1 MPEQSKSTA
10 VALGD
15 RVWELP
21 PLILHPFSNQRGP
34 GQLLEGSKAALM
46 LAGLLPGEGEDR
58 DELRRKLLLS
68 RYSEVR
74 MLYFVGKDLLR
85 WVGQCVELVSRAEEL
100 GGLGIRE
107 QSFAALLVYRPPEAV
122 LQKLRQ
128 WGVASPESVFS
139 RALGIA
145 TLFRDVPPAD
155 LLTESFLLHYHS
167 FADHV
172 FVCSQNLTPFAEISP
187 ANFRFELYASGE
199 YLKMLE
205 KEWGGE

>member
-1 MPEQSKSTA
+1 MPEQTKTA
-10 VALGD
+10 TVALGD

-85 WVGQCVELVSRAEEL
+85 WIGQCVELVSRAEEL

-107 QSFAALLVYRPPEAV
+107 QSFAALLVYRPPEPV

-145 TLFRDVPPAD
+145 TLFRDVPPAE

-167 FADHV
+167 FADHI
-172 FVCSQNLTPFAEISP
+172 FVCSQNLTPFAEIAP
-187 ANFRFELYASGE
+187 ANFKFELYASGE

-205 KEWGGE
+205 KEWGE

>member
-1 MPEQSKSTA
+1 MPEQSKTA
-10 VALGD
+10 SAALGD

-58 DELRRKLLLS
+58 DELRRKLLVS

-85 WVGQCVELVSRAEEL
+85 WVGQCVELAGRAEEL

-107 QSFAALLVYRPPEAV
+107 QSFAALLVYHPPEAV

-145 TLFRDVPPAD
+145 TLFRDVPPAE
-155 LLTESFLLHYHS
+155 LLTESFLLHYHT
-167 FADHV
+167 FADHI
-172 FVCSQNLTPFAEISP
+172 FVCAQNLTPFAEISA

-205 KEWGGE
+205 KEWGE

>member
-1 MPEQSKSTA
+1 MPEQSKTA
-10 VALGD
+10 SIALGD

-74 MLYFVGKDLLR
+74 MLFFVGKDLLR
-85 WVGQCVELVSRAEEL
+85 WVGQCVELVGRAEEL

-107 QSFAALLVYRPPEAV
+107 QSFAALLVYRPPETV

-145 TLFRDVPPAD
+145 TLFRDVPTAE
-155 LLTESFLLHYHS
+155 LLTETFLLHYHS

-172 FVCSQNLTPFAEISP
+172 FVCAQNLTPFAEISA

-205 KEWGGE
+205 KEWGE

>member
-1 MPEQSKSTA
+1 MPEQSKTA
-10 VALGD
+10 SAALGD

-58 DELRRKLLLS
+58 DELRRKLLVS

-85 WVGQCVELVSRAEEL
+85 WVGQCVELVGRAEEL

-107 QSFAALLVYRPPEAV
+107 QSFAALLVYHPPEAV

-145 TLFRDVPPAD
+145 TLFRDVPPAE
-155 LLTESFLLHYHS
+155 LLTESFLLHYHT
-167 FADHV
+167 FADHI
-172 FVCSQNLTPFAEISP
+172 FVCAQNLTPFAEISA

-205 KEWGGE
+205 KEWGE

>member
-1 MPEQSKSTA
+1 MPEQLKSA
-10 VALGD
+10 SVVLGD

-58 DELRRKLLLS
+58 DELRRKLMLS

-85 WVGQCVELVSRAEEL
+85 WVGQCVELVARAEEL

-107 QSFAALLVYRPPEAV
+107 QSFAALLVHHPPEAV

-145 TLFRDVPPAD
+145 TLFRDVPPAE
-155 LLTESFLLHYHS
+155 LMTESFLLHYHS
-167 FADHV
+167 FADHI
-172 FVCSQNLTPFAEISP
+172 FVCAQNLTPFAEISA

-205 KEWGGE
+205 KEWGE

>member
-1 MPEQSKSTA
+1 MAEELKTA
-10 VALGD
+10 VVALGD

-46 LAGLLPGEGEDR
+46 LAGLLPGDGEDR

-74 MLYFVGKDLLR
+74 MLFFVGKDLLR
-85 WVGQCVELVSRAEEL
+85 WIGQCADLVSRAEEL
-100 GGLGIRE
+100 AGLGIRD

-128 WGVASPESVFS
+128 WGVANPESVFS
-139 RALGIA
+139 RAIGMA
-145 TLFRDVPPAD
+145 TLFRDVPPVE
-155 LLTESFLLHYHS
+155 LLSENFLLHYHS
-167 FADHV
+167 FADHI
-172 FVCSQNLTPFAEISP
+172 FVCTQHLTTFAEVTP
-187 ANFRFELYASGE
+187 ANFRFDLYASGE
-199 YLKMLE
+199 YLRMLE
-205 KEWGGE
+205 KQWEE

>member
-1 MPEQSKSTA
+1 MPEQLKGAT

-58 DELRRKLLLS
+58 DELRRKLMLS

-85 WVGQCVELVSRAEEL
+85 WVGQCVELVARAEEL

-107 QSFAALLVYRPPEAV
+107 QSFAALLVHHPPEAV

-145 TLFRDVPPAD
+145 TLFRDVPPAE

-167 FADHV
+167 FADHI
-172 FVCSQNLTPFAEISP
+172 FVCAQNLTPFAEISA

-205 KEWGGE
+205 KEWGE

>member
-1 MPEQSKSTA
+1 MPDPLKIASI
-10 VALGD
+10 ALGG

-107 QSFAALLVYRPPEAV
+107 QSFAALLVYHPPEGV
-122 LQKLRQ
+122 MQKLRQ

-145 TLFRDVPPAD
+145 TLFRDVPPAE

-172 FVCSQNLTPFAEISP
+172 FVCAQNLTPFAEISA

-205 KEWGGE
+205 KEWGE

>member
-1 MPEQSKSTA
+1 MPEQSKTA
-10 VALGD
+10 SIALGD

-74 MLYFVGKDLLR
+74 MLFFVGKDLLR
-85 WVGQCVELVSRAEEL
+85 WVGQCVELVGRAEEL
-100 GGLGIRE
+100 GGMGIRE
-107 QSFAALLVYRPPEAV
+107 QSFAALLVYRPPETV

-145 TLFRDVPPAD
+145 TLFRDVPTAE
-155 LLTESFLLHYHS
+155 LLTETFLLHYHS

-172 FVCSQNLTPFAEISP
+172 FVCAQNLTPFAEISA

-205 KEWGGE
+205 KEWGE

>member
-1 MPEQSKSTA
+1 MPEQSKTA
-10 VALGD
+10 PVALGD

-21 PLILHPFSNQRGP
+21 HLILHPFSNQRGP

-74 MLYFVGKDLLR
+74 MLYFVGKDLMR
-85 WVGQCVELVSRAEEL
+85 WVGQCVELVSRSEEL

-107 QSFAALLVYRPPEAV
+107 QSFAALLVYRPPESV

-128 WGVASPESVFS
+128 WGVANPESVFS

-145 TLFRDVPPAD
+145 TLFRDVPPAE
-155 LLTESFLLHYHS
+155 LLTESFLLHYHT
-167 FADHV
+167 FADHI

-205 KEWGGE
+205 KEWGE

>member
-1 MPEQSKSTA
+1 MTEESKTA
-10 VALGD
+10 VVVLGD

-68 RYSEVR
+68 RYSEIR

-85 WVGQCVELVSRAEEL
+85 WVGQCVELVSRTEEL
-100 GGLGIRE
+100 AGLGIRE

-122 LQKLRQ
+122 IEKLRQ

-145 TLFRDVPPAD
+145 TMFRDVPPVE
-155 LLTESFLLHYHS
+155 LLTENFLLHYHS
-167 FADHV
+167 FADHI
-172 FVCSQNLTPFAEISP
+172 FVCTQHLTAFAEITA

-199 YLKMLE
+199 YLRMLE
-205 KEWGGE
+205 KEWGE

>member
-1 MPEQSKSTA
+1 MPEQLKSA
-10 VALGD
+10 SVVLGD

-58 DELRRKLLLS
+58 DELRRKLMLS

-85 WVGQCVELVSRAEEL
+85 WVGQCVELVARAEEL
-100 GGLGIRE
+100 VGLGIRE
-107 QSFAALLVYRPPEAV
+107 QSFAALLVHHPPEAV

-145 TLFRDVPPAD
+145 TLFRDVPPAE
-155 LLTESFLLHYHS
+155 LMTESFLLHYHS
-167 FADHV
+167 FADHI
-172 FVCSQNLTPFAEISP
+172 FVCAQNLTPFAEISA

-205 KEWGGE
+205 KEWGE

>member
-1 MPEQSKSTA
+1 MSEESKTA
-10 VALGD
+10 VAVFGD

-58 DELRRKLLLS
+58 DELRRKLLVS

-85 WVGQCVELVSRAEEL
+85 WVGQCVELVSRTEEL
-100 GGLGIRE
+100 AGLGIRE

-122 LQKLRQ
+122 IQKLRQ
-128 WGVASPESVFS
+128 WGVANPESVFS
-139 RALGIA
+139 RAIGVA
-145 TLFRDVPPAD
+145 TIFRDVPPIE
-155 LLTESFLLHYHS
+155 LLSESFLLHYHS
-167 FADHV
+167 YADHV
-172 FVCSQNLTPFAEISP
+172 FVCTQHLSPFAEITS

-199 YLKMLE
+199 YLRMLE
-205 KEWGGE
+205 KEWGE